1 MTNLVPLSIVIPAF
15 NESER
20 LGPTL
25 RRVIEWADA
34 HWPESEILVVD
45 DGSTDNTVEVA
56 ERHSPRVR
64 VLKNGSNRG
73 KGYSV
78 RHGVLESKGALVL
91 FSDADLS
98 TPIEECHKLA
108 QQMTQFDIAI
118 GSRAMAAS
126 QVEKHQP
133 FYREAMG
140 KTFNRIVQILAV
152 DGIKDT
158 QCGFKML
165 RGDIARELFTALTI
179 PGFAFDVELL
189 FLARQRGF
197 SITEVPVRW
206 INDERSSVHAVVD
219 SLRMLRDVVRIRWT
233 HRKGSRQDSV

>member
-1 MTNLVPLSIVIPAF
+1 VENTLTLSIVIPAF
-15 NESER
+15 NEGER

-25 RRVIEWADA
+25 ERVIAWVDGN
-34 HWPESEILVVD
+34 WPNAEILVVD

-56 ERHSPRVR
+56 ERHSPRVQ
-64 VLKNGSNRG
+64 VLKNGINRG

-78 RHGVLESKGALVL
+78 RHGVLESRGQLLL

-98 TPIEECHKLA
+98 TPIEECQKLS
-108 QQMTQFDIAI
+108 QEMTHFDIAI
-118 GSRAMAAS
+118 GSRALAKS
-126 QVEKHQP
+126 EVEKHQP

-140 KTFNRIVQILAV
+140 KIFNRIVQIVAV
-152 DGIKDT
+152 GGIKDT

-165 RGDIARELFTALTI
+165 RGDVARELFTDMTI

-189 FLARQRGF
+189 LLAKQRGY
-197 SITEVPVRW
+197 SVAEVPVRW

-233 HRKGSRQDSV
+233 HRKGPKKISS

>member
-1 MTNLVPLSIVIPAF
+1 MTNLVSLSIVIPAF

-56 ERHSPRVR
+56 ERHGARIR

-98 TPIEECHKLA
+98 TPIEECHKLS

-126 QVEKHQP
+126 QVEKH
-133 FYREAMG
+133 
-140 KTFNRIVQILAV
+140 
-152 DGIKDT
+152 
-158 QCGFKML
+158 
-165 RGDIARELFTALTI
+165 
-179 PGFAFDVELL
+179 
-189 FLARQRGF
+189 
-197 SITEVPVRW
+197 
-206 INDERSSVHAVVD
+206 
-219 SLRMLRDVVRIRWT
+219 
-233 HRKGSRQDSV
+233 